1 MAVSSRNRR
10 LGISGAVRLI
20 VEGNLPA
27 KIALSLGYANISALA
42 RLIKPR
48 VEALLGREAGVEAI
62 IAALKRIR
70 PPLESPREEVSSV
83 IMGSSVT
90 IKTGIHKLSL
100 TRSKRSTKVILDVLR
115 RRHEHLIHL
124 TEGTSSITIAVDER
138 AAEEILGMV
147 SRENLLEYEEDLAAL
162 IISSPPE
169 ISAVPGCLIPIY
181 MKLYER
187 GINIED
193 TSSSYTD
200 TVILV
205 SSKDATEAFT
215 ALVELMESLKAVH
228 RRGSISPIDVGGP
241 A

>member
-1 MAVSSRNRR
+1 MDISSSNRQF
-10 LGISGAVRLI
+10 GISSAVRLVI
-20 VEGNLPA
+20 EGNLPA

-48 VEALLGREAGVEAI
+48 VDGILGREASIEAI

-70 PPLESPREEVSSV
+70 SPLEAPREDVSDV
-83 IMGSSVT
+83 IMRSSVT

-115 RRHEHLIHL
+115 RRHEHLVHL
-124 TEGTSSITIAVDER
+124 TEGMSSITIAVDEQ
-138 AAEEILGMV
+138 AAEEIRGIT
-147 SRENLLEYEEDLAAL
+147 SQENLLEYEADLAAL
-162 IISSPPE
+162 IISSPLE
-169 ISAVPGCLIPIY
+169 ISTVPGCLIPIY

-200 TVILV
+200 TIILV

-215 ALVELMESLKAVH
+215 ALVELMESLKALH
-228 RRGSISPIDVGGP
+228 R
-241 A
+241 